1 MKRGL
6 SIVLLIGGA
15 AVSSAF
21 VAPTKT
27 SSTIFT
33 PPQIS
38 TINNVQNIQQQT
50 CNRKTP
56 TTTTSL
62 SAIPINTS
70 TITKFY
76 KGFPLIA
83 GFMTA
88 GTKAFLADSLAQY
101 KDVCTT
107 KFNVKRNL
115 AMVLYSGTILGCTCE
130 IMYNR

>member
-6 SIVLLIGGA
+6 SIVLLIGGT

-21 VAPTKT
+21 VSPIKRT

-33 PPQIS
+33 PQIS
-38 TINNVQNIQQQT
+38 TLNNVQNIQS
-50 CNRKTP
+50 CKR
-56 TTTTSL
+56 TTTSL

-107 KFNVKRNL
+107 KFNFKRNL

>member
-6 SIVLLIGGA
+6 SIVLLIGGT

-38 TINNVQNIQQQT
+38 TINNAQNIQS
-50 CNRKTP
+50 CNSRRR
-56 TTTTSL
+56 TTSTSL
-62 SAIPINTS
+62 AAIPINTS

-107 KFNVKRNL
+107 KFNFKRNL

>member
-21 VAPTKT
+21 VTPTKT

-33 PPQIS
+33 PQIS
-38 TINNVQNIQQQT
+38 TISNVQNIQQQT
-50 CNRKTP
+50 HCNIR
-56 TTTTSL
+56 TTTSTSL

-107 KFNVKRNL
+107 KFNFKRNL

>member
-6 SIVLLIGGA
+6 SILILIGGA

-21 VAPTKT
+21 VSPTKRT
-27 SSTIFT
+27 TTIF
-33 PPQIS
+33 PQIS
-38 TINNVQNIQQQT
+38 TINNAQNIQQTT
-50 CNRKTP
+50 CNYSRTS
-56 TTTTSL
+56 TSTSL
-62 SAIPINTS
+62 AAIPINTS

-107 KFNVKRNL
+107 KFNFKRNL

>member
-33 PPQIS
+33 PQIS
-38 TINNVQNIQQQT
+38 TLNNVQNIHQQT
-50 CNRKTP
+50 CNSRRTS
-56 TTTTSL
+56 TSL
-62 SAIPINTS
+62 AAAIPINTS

-107 KFNVKRNL
+107 KFNFKRNL